1 MIAFFDVL
9 MIVKYNRE
17 IAIESMHDCRKIIIE
32 IDVDLFNGLHWFL
45 LLCICNCYC

>member
-32 IDVDLFNGLHWFL
+32 IDVDLFWFAL
-45 LLCICNCYC
+45 VFIVVYL